1 MARLSDKKFLGC
13 ASAASD
19 APMLAKIGGAVQPHF
34 DANGTLV
41 ALTFYVKEETRSF
54 HVTEQGK

>member
-13 ASAASD
+13 ASAASNS
-19 APMLAKIGGAVQPHF
+19 PMLVKIGGAVQPHF

-41 ALTFYVKEETRSF
+41 ALTVYSRQESRSYHVKAQE
-54 HVTEQGK
+54 K